1 MRRERVAR
9 PAGRFCSRVLL
20 DAHPGPRLPR
30 VWSLGAR
37 RGVTHVAVVQ
47 STQRAGTSTG
57 GSPVAVSTKRHDKCE
72 LCRNPVPR
80 IVISVPPPNG
90 PRAA

>member
-1 MRRERVAR
+1 MSMTWRATSAE
-9 PAGRFCSRVLL
+9 PY
-20 DAHPGPRLPR
+20 HPGPRLPR

-47 STQRAGTSTG
+47 STQRAGISTG
-57 GSPVAVSTKRHDKCE
+57 GSPVAVSTNRHDRCE

-80 IVISVPPPNG
+80 IVTSVQSLLIVPFP
-90 PRAA
+90 A